1 VAATITIQSV
11 VVEATGFGFSSFS
24 SAVADVETAMESAFL
39 TTTDVAAAAVVTATV
54 AVGYG
59 FLSFLP
65 SLADVATT
73 AAAKYCLRV
82 RGFYTPEFEHIL

>member
-11 VVEATGFGFSSFS
+11 AVVATGFGFSSFS
-24 SAVADVETAMESAFL
+24 SAVADVETAMESVFL
-39 TTTDVAAAAVVTATV
+39 TTTDVAVVMTTTV
-54 AVGYG
+54 AAGYG
-59 FLSFLP
+59 FLSFLQ
-65 SLADVATT
+65 SLADAATT